1 MSPEPSSLAA
11 FSTQA
16 EEGRGILL
24 LTVGEG
30 VRLEMGGV
38 GRSRHMESSWGS
50 SHLYSPVPDASCG
63 SELHSAEA
71 ADM

>member
-16 EEGRGILL
+16 EGRGILP

-38 GRSRHMESSWGS
+38 GRSRHMDSSWGS
-50 SHLYSPVPDASCG
+50 SCLYSPVPDASCG
-63 SELHSAEA
+63 SELYSAAA